1 MYRNRKKYIK
11 PAGWILFLLCFYA
24 AASFTGCDPALFVS
38 RSSHLSDL
46 AADMLRP
53 DLSYFPKILLPLFY
67 TVQMSVTGTVTG
79 SALALIV
86 SPFGAVSL
94 HFPSWARR
102 FLRLLIQVLRSFP
115 ALILA
120 LAATFLFGL
129 GTFAGTF
136 AITLYTF
143 AIMTKL
149 TYEDAEHADTA
160 PYQALISMGCA
171 RFGFSSSGIW
181 RNEFA

>member
-1 MYRNRKKYIK
+1 MYRNRKNYIK

-24 AASFTGCDPALFVS
+24 AASFTGCDPALFIS

-86 SPFGAVSL
+86 SPFGEGSREG
-94 HFPSWARR
+94 SESEEKGCGECQDQRR
-102 FLRLLIQVLRSFP
+102 KRPEYLDQETQKTP
-115 ALILA
+115 C
-120 LAATFLFGL
+120 
-129 GTFAGTF
+129 
-136 AITLYTF
+136 
-143 AIMTKL
+143 
-149 TYEDAEHADTA
+149 
-160 PYQALISMGCA
+160 P
-171 RFGFSSSGIW
+171 
-181 RNEFA
+181 

>member
-94 HFPSWARR
+94 HFPSWAMR

-115 ALILA
+115 ALIPSPASISFRQRSRFCRTKSAFPRRNASISHCAVSLLA
-120 LAATFLFGL
+120 E
-129 GTFAGTF
+129 
-136 AITLYTF
+136 
-143 AIMTKL
+143 TKTRPSL
-149 TYEDAEHADTA
+149 WTRRFIL
-160 PYQALISMGCA
+160 LIFFRC
-171 RFGFSSSGIW
+171 SS
-181 RNEFA
+181 